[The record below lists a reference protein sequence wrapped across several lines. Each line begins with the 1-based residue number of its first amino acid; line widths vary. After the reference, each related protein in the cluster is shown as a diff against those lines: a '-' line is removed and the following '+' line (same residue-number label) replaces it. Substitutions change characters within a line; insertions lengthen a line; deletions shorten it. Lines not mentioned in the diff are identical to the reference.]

1 MAHIERAVHVILLG
15 IMTRYVISAIENLSL
30 SRSYISTFTDVAEVP
45 SETERIQLRSSKVGK
60 LQELSSRSEIYSRYS
75 LVSIVKIISQW
86 KGRLKALKQKIVKWN
101 QLIKSYCALFQ
112 VTVFLKWNFKFCLSI
127 RFRLKKQTSV
137 FDATNMETILLT
149 KRCCWLTVMQAL

>member
-30 SRSYISTFTDVAEVP
+30 SRSDVSTFTDVAEVP

-75 LVSIVKIISQW
+75 LVSIVKIISQ
-86 KGRLKALKQKIVKWN
+86 
-101 QLIKSYCALFQ
+101 
-112 VTVFLKWNFKFCLSI
+112 
-127 RFRLKKQTSV
+127 
-137 FDATNMETILLT
+137 
-149 KRCCWLTVMQAL
+149 